1 VENALGTLSAD
12 DSADLI
18 RLREVA
24 QSPAVAHTLE
34 AVRGVLTMEV
44 AFASEFTDD
53 EQVYRVVNGEGG
65 SFGILEGG
73 SIPLEETYCKRVID
87 GRLPNLIPDTWAE
100 DRTASMPITQSAKI
114 GSFASVPL
122 TLADGRLYGTL
133 CAASHESKPGLGYR
147 ELQFLQV
154 FARIIADQLERE
166 ALQSAARQYEREAAV
181 TETLIAAVAARDSYT
196 ADHSREVVNHA
207 IAVARRLGLSEQEVA
222 DVSRVA
228 MLHDVGKISIPDSIL
243 MKPGPLTDEEWEIM
257 RKHPIYGERLI
268 SKAPGLEHLAAAIRA
283 EHERWDGTGYPDGI
297 AGDKIPLASRI
308 TLVCDAYH
316 AMITDRPYRR
326 AHSREEA
333 WGELM
338 LHAGTQ
344 FDPNVV
350 EALLQTLADEEGDQ
364 GPAVDRSALARP
376 A

>member
-1 VENALGTLSAD
+1 MENALGSPAAD
-12 DSADLI
+12 SSADLI

-34 AVRGVLTMEV
+34 AVRGLLAMEV
-44 AFASEFTDD
+44 AFAGEILEDQ
-53 EQVYRVVNGEGG
+53 QVYRVISGDGG
-65 SFGILEGG
+65 SFGIVEGG
-73 SIPLEETYCKRVID
+73 SIPLEDTYCKRVLE
-87 GRLPNLIPDTWAE
+87 GRLPSFIPDARAE
-100 DRTASMPITQSAKI
+100 DRTASLAITESAGI

-122 TLADGRLYGTL
+122 TLSDGHLYGTL
-133 CAASHESKPGLGYR
+133 CAASHAAKPGLGYR

-166 ALQSAARQYEREAAV
+166 ALQESARQYEREAAV
-181 TETLIAAVAARDSYT
+181 TETLIAAVAARDAYT

-207 IAVARRLGLSEQEVA
+207 IAVARRLGLSEQETA

-228 MLHDVGKISIPDSIL
+228 MLHDVGKISIPDAIL
-243 MKPGPLTDEEWEIM
+243 MKPGPLDEDEWEVM
-257 RKHPIYGERLI
+257 RKHPIYGEKLI
-268 SKAPGLEHLAAAIRA
+268 SKAPGLEHLAPAIRA
-283 EHERWDGTGYPDGI
+283 EHERWDGTGYPDGL

-344 FDPNVV
+344 FDPDVV
-350 EALLQTLADEEGDQ
+350 EALLQTLAEENERGTVQ
-364 GPAVDRSALARP
+364 AATESALAG
-376 A
+376 